1 MNKKYSVFSTELK
14 VRPDD
19 IDMNNHVHSSKYM
32 DYVLAAR
39 YEQMGNNY
47 GMSMDEFIKL
57 GYVWVISS
65 VQINFIRPLKLG
77 DEMVVQTQLN
87 SFGGA
92 QSEVN
97 FSIRKKENMK
107 TSADGK
113 ILYTMVS
120 AATGRPVRIPDEII
134 SKYAI

>member
-39 YEQMGNNY
+39 YEQMENNY
-47 GMSMDEFIKL
+47 KMSMDEFIKL
-57 GYVWVISS
+57 GYIWVISS
-65 VQINFIRPLKLG
+65 VQMNFLRPLRLG
-77 DEMVVQTQLN
+77 DEMVVQTQLD

-92 QSEVN
+92 QSVVN
-97 FSIRKKENMK
+97 FIIKKKRNLK
-107 TSADGK
+107 ACADGK
-113 ILYTMVS
+113 IIYTLVS
-120 AATGRPVRIPDEII
+120 ASTGRPVRIPEEVIQ
-134 SKYAI
+134 KYAI